1 MAVHSTSLPLLAGPS
16 MKINLEISKRIRLDF
31 KIQEVLVCTIPDPNS
46 CACCE
51 KKNEENRLIF
61 FLSLAASKT
70 KNTHTLYTDSQTV
83 HIQ

>member
-51 KKNEENRLIF
+51 KKKMK
-61 FLSLAASKT
+61 KT
-70 KNTHTLYTDSQTV
+70 D
-83 HIQ
+83 

>member
-1 MAVHSTSLPLLAGPS
+1 MKKKMKISNGPS
-16 MKINLEISKRIRLDF
+16 MKINLEISKRTRLDF
-31 KIQEVLVCTIPDPNS
+31 KIQEVLVFAIPDPNP

-51 KKNEENRLIF
+51 KKNEEKRLIF